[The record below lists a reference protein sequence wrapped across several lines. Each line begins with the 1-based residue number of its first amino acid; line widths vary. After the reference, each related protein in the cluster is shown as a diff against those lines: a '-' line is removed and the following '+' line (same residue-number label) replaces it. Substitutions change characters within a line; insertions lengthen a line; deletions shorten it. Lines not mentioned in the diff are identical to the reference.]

1 MDNNQNFNQNQ
12 QNYVAGQYNVQQQY
26 DAQQQMAS
34 QQQYDAQQQM
44 ASQQQYDVQ
53 QQYDA
58 QQQYYRQQYEMQQQ
72 YYQQLYE
79 QQQQQNQQQYDA
91 AQNAAQQ
98 QYYQQQ
104 YENQQQAQQQV
115 QQPTDADNQ
124 NNYQSNK
131 NSGNG
136 SKNGGN
142 GGKKKTG
149 LIIGIIAA
157 VVILVAVII
166 TIVVVKN
173 KKKDKDDK
181 KNDKTTEAS
190 STEDTDTTE
199 EDTTEEAV
207 SNERYFSL
215 SRAYDKDGNDYTEIF
230 LDYEQSGMHSFVYLN
245 TDSYTGYVY
254 MSGDYVT
261 DIDSAEFDADETYL
275 ICDDFSII
283 LKDDKITFS
292 DNAGEMI
299 LEFTEISAEEYAV
312 IDADTFGGSG
322 GSGGGETIQTGEYDY
337 VPDNPIIYDD
347 DVLTIEIANIHKYEP
362 DEHYKEDALYR
373 WDLKITNNR
382 KKGGIYVDFMDMQY
396 NNVVIG
402 GRHLNNDAPIGVGQT
417 REISLSW
424 LEFIDNYRYFGDAA
438 SCKFTLHV
446 EDDDYNDLY
455 DKPIE
460 FYANGVENDA
470 SAVPDLSAYTPFLEY
485 EGMRFYITD
494 TYLDEDDYIMMEGF
508 LVNDSD
514 VFYYLE
520 ACYND
525 DIYVNGVAFE
535 RADRIHMGVS
545 PHTTSYFQGWIKMED
560 EYGPENGF
568 NISIPYTIRD
578 YDTYDEIVPEQQY
591 SFSMPYKKE
600 EAEEP
605 EDIYEEYDISDW

>member
-1 MDNNQNFNQNQ
+1 MDNNQNQQGYAGQGYQ
-12 QNYVAGQYNVQQQY
+12 QNAAGQQYN
-26 DAQQQMAS
+26 
-34 QQQYDAQQQM
+34 
-44 ASQQQYDVQ
+44 
-53 QQYDA
+53 A
-58 QQQYYRQQYEMQQQ
+58 QQQY
-72 YYQQLYE
+72 
-79 QQQQQNQQQYDA
+79 NQQQYDA

-104 YENQQQAQQQV
+104 YEMQQQYYQQMYAQQQAQQPQQDAV
-115 QQPTDADNQ
+115 QQQYAGQQDAMQQQYSGQQGTQQYYQQQAHPVGQPDNQ
-124 NNYQSNK
+124 YNQA
-131 NSGNG
+131 SGNG
-136 SKNGGN
+136 TGGTSG

-215 SRAYDKDGNDYTEIF
+215 SRAYDKDGNDYTDVF

-261 DIDSAEFDADETYL
+261 DIDSAEFDADEIYL

-322 GSGGGETIQTGEYDY
+322 GGETVQTGEYDY
-337 VPDNPIIYDD
+337 VPDNPILYDD

-402 GRHLNNDAPIGVGQT
+402 GKHLNNDAPIGVGQT

-446 EDDDYNDLY
+446 EDDEYNTLY

-460 FYANGVENDA
+460 FYANGAENDA

>member
-1 MDNNQNFNQNQ
+1 MDNNQNYNQSQGYADGQSYQ
-12 QNYVAGQYNVQQQY
+12 QNAGGQQYNQQQY
-26 DAQQQMAS
+26 
-34 QQQYDAQQQM
+34 
-44 ASQQQYDVQ
+44 
-53 QQYDA
+53 
-58 QQQYYRQQYEMQQQ
+58 
-72 YYQQLYE
+72 
-79 QQQQQNQQQYDA
+79 NQQQYDA

-104 YENQQQAQQQV
+104 YEMQQQYYQQMYAQQQAQQPQQDAV
-115 QQPTDADNQ
+115 QQQYAGQQDAMQQQYSGQQGTQQYYQQQAHLVGQPDNQ
-124 NNYQSNK
+124 YNQA
-131 NSGNG
+131 SGNG
-136 SKNGGN
+136 AGGTSG

-215 SRAYDKDGNDYTEIF
+215 SRAYDKDGNDYTDVF

-254 MSGDYVT
+254 MSGNYIT
-261 DIDSAEFDADETYL
+261 DIDSAEFDADEIYL

-299 LEFTEISAEEYAV
+299 LEFTEISAEEYAI

-322 GSGGGETIQTGEYDY
+322 GSGGGETVQTGEYDY

-362 DEHYKEDALYR
+362 DEYYKEDALYR

-402 GRHLNNDAPIGVGQT
+402 GKHLNNDAPIGVGQT

-446 EDDDYNDLY
+446 EDDEYNTLY

-460 FYANGVENDA
+460 FYANGAENDA

-600 EAEEP
+600 EAEEI

>member
-1 MDNNQNFNQNQ
+1 MDNNQNYQ
-12 QNYVAGQYNVQQQY
+12 QNAAGQQYNGQQQYNQQQY
-26 DAQQQMAS
+26 DA
-34 QQQYDAQQQM
+34 AQN
-44 ASQQQYDVQ
+44 V
-53 QQYDA
+53 A
-58 QQQYYRQQYEMQQQ
+58 QQQYYQQQYEMQQQ
-72 YYQQLYE
+72 YYQQMYA
-79 QQQQQNQQQYDA
+79 QQQAQQPQQDAVQQQYAGQQDTMQQQYNGQ
-91 AQNAAQQ
+91 QNADVQ

-104 YENQQQAQQQV
+104 AQPV
-115 QQPTDADNQ
+115 GQPDNQ
-124 NNYQSNK
+124 YNQA
-131 NSGNG
+131 SGNG
-136 SKNGGN
+136 AGGTSG

-254 MSGDYVT
+254 MTGEYVT
-261 DIDSAEFDADETYL
+261 DIDSAEFDADEIYL

-283 LKDDKITFS
+283 LKDDKVTFS
-292 DNAGEMI
+292 DNAGEMT
-299 LEFTEISAEEYAV
+299 LEFTEITAEEYAV
-312 IDADTFGGSG
+312 IDSDTFGGSD
-322 GSGGGETIQTGEYDY
+322 GSDGGETIQTGEYDY

-362 DEHYKEDALYR
+362 DEYYKEDALYR

-402 GRHLNNDAPIGVGQT
+402 GKHLNNDAPIGVGQT

-446 EDDDYNDLY
+446 EDDEYNTLY

-460 FYANGVENDA
+460 FYANGAENDA

-494 TYLDEDDYIMMEGF
+494 TYLDEYDYIMMEGF

-600 EAEEP
+600 EAEEI
-605 EDIYEEYDISDW
+605 EDIYEEIDLNDW

>member
-1 MDNNQNFNQNQ
+1 MDNNQNQQGYAGQGYQ
-12 QNYVAGQYNVQQQY
+12 QNAAGQQYN
-26 DAQQQMAS
+26 
-34 QQQYDAQQQM
+34 
-44 ASQQQYDVQ
+44 
-53 QQYDA
+53 A
-58 QQQYYRQQYEMQQQ
+58 QQQY
-72 YYQQLYE
+72 
-79 QQQQQNQQQYDA
+79 NQQQYDA

-104 YENQQQAQQQV
+104 YEMQQQYYQQMYAQQQAQQPQQDAV
-115 QQPTDADNQ
+115 QQQYAGQQDAMQQQYSGQQGTQQYYQQQAHPVGQPDNQ
-124 NNYQSNK
+124 YNQA
-131 NSGNG
+131 SGNG
-136 SKNGGN
+136 TGGTSG

-157 VVILVAVII
+157 IVILVAVII

-215 SRAYDKDGNDYTEIF
+215 SRAYDKDGNDYTDVF

-261 DIDSAEFDADETYL
+261 DIDSAEFDADEIYL
-275 ICDDFSII
+275 ICDDFSSI

-322 GSGGGETIQTGEYDY
+322 GSGGGETVQTGEYDY
-337 VPDNPIIYDD
+337 VPDNPILYDD

-402 GRHLNNDAPIGVGQT
+402 GKHLNNDAPIGVGQT

-446 EDDDYNDLY
+446 EDDEYNTLY

-460 FYANGVENDA
+460 FYANGAENDA

>member
-1 MDNNQNFNQNQ
+1 MDNNQNQQGYAGQGYQ
-12 QNYVAGQYNVQQQY
+12 QNAAGQQYN
-26 DAQQQMAS
+26 
-34 QQQYDAQQQM
+34 
-44 ASQQQYDVQ
+44 
-53 QQYDA
+53 A
-58 QQQYYRQQYEMQQQ
+58 QQQY
-72 YYQQLYE
+72 
-79 QQQQQNQQQYDA
+79 NQQQYDA

-104 YENQQQAQQQV
+104 YEMQQQYYQQMYAQQQAQQPQQDAV
-115 QQPTDADNQ
+115 QQQYAGQQDAMQQQYSGQQGTQQYYQQQAHPVGQPDNQ
-124 NNYQSNK
+124 YNQA
-131 NSGNG
+131 SGNG
-136 SKNGGN
+136 TGGTSG

-215 SRAYDKDGNDYTEIF
+215 SRAYDKDGNDYTDVF

-261 DIDSAEFDADETYL
+261 DIDSAEFDADEIYL

-322 GSGGGETIQTGEYDY
+322 GSGGGETVQTGEYDY
-337 VPDNPIIYDD
+337 VPDNPILYDD

-402 GRHLNNDAPIGVGQT
+402 GKHLNNDAPIGVGQT

-446 EDDDYNDLY
+446 EDDEYNTLY

>member
-1 MDNNQNFNQNQ
+1 MDNNQNQQGYAGQGYQ
-12 QNYVAGQYNVQQQY
+12 QNAAGQQYN
-26 DAQQQMAS
+26 
-34 QQQYDAQQQM
+34 
-44 ASQQQYDVQ
+44 
-53 QQYDA
+53 A
-58 QQQYYRQQYEMQQQ
+58 QQQY
-72 YYQQLYE
+72 
-79 QQQQQNQQQYDA
+79 NQQQYDA

-104 YENQQQAQQQV
+104 YEMQQQYYQQMYAQQQAQQPQQDAV
-115 QQPTDADNQ
+115 QQQYAGQQDAMQQQYSGQQGTQQYYQQQAHPVGQPDNQ
-124 NNYQSNK
+124 YNQA
-131 NSGNG
+131 SGNG
-136 SKNGGN
+136 TGGTSG

-215 SRAYDKDGNDYTEIF
+215 SRAYDKDGNDYTDVF

-261 DIDSAEFDADETYL
+261 DIDSAEFDADEIYL

-322 GSGGGETIQTGEYDY
+322 GSGGGETVQTGEYDY
-337 VPDNPIIYDD
+337 VPDNPILYDD

>member
-1 MDNNQNFNQNQ
+1 MDNNQNYQ
-12 QNYVAGQYNVQQQY
+12 QNAAGQQYNGQQQYNQQQY
-26 DAQQQMAS
+26 DA
-34 QQQYDAQQQM
+34 AQN
-44 ASQQQYDVQ
+44 V
-53 QQYDA
+53 A
-58 QQQYYRQQYEMQQQ
+58 QQQYYQQQYEMQQQ
-72 YYQQLYE
+72 YYQQQYE
-79 QQQQQNQQQYDA
+79 M
-91 AQNAAQQ
+91 QQ
-98 QYYQQQ
+98 QYYQQM
-104 YENQQQAQQQV
+104 YAQQQAQQPQQDAV
-115 QQPTDADNQ
+115 QQQYAGQQDTMQQQYNGQQNADVQQYYQQQAQPVGQPDNQ
-124 NNYQSNK
+124 YNQA
-131 NSGNG
+131 SGNG
-136 SKNGGN
+136 AGGTSG

-254 MSGDYVT
+254 MTGEYVT
-261 DIDSAEFDADETYL
+261 DIDSAEFDADEIYL

-283 LKDDKITFS
+283 LKDDKVTFS
-292 DNAGEMI
+292 DNAGEMT
-299 LEFTEISAEEYAV
+299 LEFTEITAEEYAV
-312 IDADTFGGSG
+312 IDSDTFGGSD
-322 GSGGGETIQTGEYDY
+322 GSDGGETIQTGEYDY

-362 DEHYKEDALYR
+362 DEYYKEDALYR

-402 GRHLNNDAPIGVGQT
+402 GKHLNNDAPIGVGQT

-446 EDDDYNDLY
+446 EDDEYNTLY

-460 FYANGVENDA
+460 FYANGAENDA

-494 TYLDEDDYIMMEGF
+494 TYLDEYDYIMMEGF

-600 EAEEP
+600 EAEEI
-605 EDIYEEYDISDW
+605 EDIYEEIDLNDW

>member
-1 MDNNQNFNQNQ
+1 MDNNQNQQGYAGQGYQ
-12 QNYVAGQYNVQQQY
+12 QNAAGQQYN
-26 DAQQQMAS
+26 
-34 QQQYDAQQQM
+34 
-44 ASQQQYDVQ
+44 
-53 QQYDA
+53 A
-58 QQQYYRQQYEMQQQ
+58 QQQY
-72 YYQQLYE
+72 
-79 QQQQQNQQQYDA
+79 NQQQYDA

-104 YENQQQAQQQV
+104 YEMQQQYYQQMYAQQQAQQPQQDAV
-115 QQPTDADNQ
+115 QQQYAGQQDAMQQQYSGQQGTQQYYQQQAHPVGQPDNQ
-124 NNYQSNK
+124 YNQA
-131 NSGNG
+131 SGNG
-136 SKNGGN
+136 TGGTSG

-215 SRAYDKDGNDYTEIF
+215 SRAYDKDGNDYTDVF

-261 DIDSAEFDADETYL
+261 DIDSAEFDADEIYL

-322 GSGGGETIQTGEYDY
+322 GSGGGETVQTGEYDY
-337 VPDNPIIYDD
+337 VPDNPILYDD

-402 GRHLNNDAPIGVGQT
+402 GKHLNNDAPIGVGQT

-446 EDDDYNDLY
+446 EDDEYNTLY

-460 FYANGVENDA
+460 FYANGAENDA

>member
-1 MDNNQNFNQNQ
+1 MDNNQNQQGYAGQGYQ
-12 QNYVAGQYNVQQQY
+12 QNAAGQQYNQQQY
-26 DAQQQMAS
+26 
-34 QQQYDAQQQM
+34 
-44 ASQQQYDVQ
+44 
-53 QQYDA
+53 
-58 QQQYYRQQYEMQQQ
+58 
-72 YYQQLYE
+72 
-79 QQQQQNQQQYDA
+79 NQQQYDA

-104 YENQQQAQQQV
+104 YEMQQQYYQQMYAQQQAQQPQQDAV
-115 QQPTDADNQ
+115 QQQYAGQQDAMQQQYSGQQGTQQYYQQQAHPVGQPDNQ
-124 NNYQSNK
+124 YNQA
-131 NSGNG
+131 SGNG
-136 SKNGGN
+136 TGGTSG

-157 VVILVAVII
+157 IVILVAVII

-215 SRAYDKDGNDYTEIF
+215 SRAYDKDGNDYTDVF

-261 DIDSAEFDADETYL
+261 DIDSAEFDADEIYL

-322 GSGGGETIQTGEYDY
+322 GSGGGETVQTGEYDY
-337 VPDNPIIYDD
+337 VPDNPILYDD

-402 GRHLNNDAPIGVGQT
+402 GKHLNNDAPIGVGQT

>member
-1 MDNNQNFNQNQ
+1 MDNNQNQQGYAGQGYQ
-12 QNYVAGQYNVQQQY
+12 QNAAGQQYN
-26 DAQQQMAS
+26 
-34 QQQYDAQQQM
+34 
-44 ASQQQYDVQ
+44 
-53 QQYDA
+53 A
-58 QQQYYRQQYEMQQQ
+58 QQQY
-72 YYQQLYE
+72 
-79 QQQQQNQQQYDA
+79 NQQQYDA

-104 YENQQQAQQQV
+104 YEMQQQYYQQMYAQQQAQQPQQDAV
-115 QQPTDADNQ
+115 QQQYAGQQDAMQQQYSGQQGTQQYYQQQAHPVGQPDNQ
-124 NNYQSNK
+124 YNQA
-131 NSGNG
+131 SGNG
-136 SKNGGN
+136 TGGTSG

-215 SRAYDKDGNDYTEIF
+215 SRAYDKDGNDYTDVF

-261 DIDSAEFDADETYL
+261 DIDSAEFDADEIYL

-322 GSGGGETIQTGEYDY
+322 GSGGGETVQTGEYDY
-337 VPDNPIIYDD
+337 VPDNPILYDD

-402 GRHLNNDAPIGVGQT
+402 GKHLNNDAPIGVGQT

>member
-1 MDNNQNFNQNQ
+1 MDNNQNQQGYAGQGYQ
-12 QNYVAGQYNVQQQY
+12 QNAAGQQYN
-26 DAQQQMAS
+26 
-34 QQQYDAQQQM
+34 
-44 ASQQQYDVQ
+44 
-53 QQYDA
+53 A
-58 QQQYYRQQYEMQQQ
+58 QQQY
-72 YYQQLYE
+72 
-79 QQQQQNQQQYDA
+79 NQQQYDA

-104 YENQQQAQQQV
+104 YEMQQQYYQQMYAQQQAQQPQQDAV
-115 QQPTDADNQ
+115 QQQYAGQQDAMQQQYSGQQGTQQYYQQQAHPVGQPDNQ
-124 NNYQSNK
+124 DNQA
-131 NSGNG
+131 SGNG
-136 SKNGGN
+136 TGGTSG

-215 SRAYDKDGNDYTEIF
+215 SRAYDKDGNDYTDVF

-261 DIDSAEFDADETYL
+261 DIDSAEFDADEIYL

-322 GSGGGETIQTGEYDY
+322 GSGGGETVQTGEYDY
-337 VPDNPIIYDD
+337 VPDNPILYDD

>member
-1 MDNNQNFNQNQ
+1 MDNNQNQQGYAGQGYQ
-12 QNYVAGQYNVQQQY
+12 QNAAGQQYN
-26 DAQQQMAS
+26 
-34 QQQYDAQQQM
+34 
-44 ASQQQYDVQ
+44 
-53 QQYDA
+53 A
-58 QQQYYRQQYEMQQQ
+58 QQQY
-72 YYQQLYE
+72 
-79 QQQQQNQQQYDA
+79 NQQQYDA

-104 YENQQQAQQQV
+104 YEMQQQYYQQMYAQQQAQQPQQDAV
-115 QQPTDADNQ
+115 QQQYAGQQDAMQQQYSGQQGTQQYYQQQAHPVGQPDNQ
-124 NNYQSNK
+124 YNQA
-131 NSGNG
+131 SGNG
-136 SKNGGN
+136 TGGTSG

-157 VVILVAVII
+157 IVILVAVII

-215 SRAYDKDGNDYTEIF
+215 SRAYDKDGNDYTDVF

-261 DIDSAEFDADETYL
+261 DIDSAEFDADEIYL

-322 GSGGGETIQTGEYDY
+322 GSGGGETVQTGEYDY
-337 VPDNPIIYDD
+337 VPDNPILYDD

-402 GRHLNNDAPIGVGQT
+402 GKHLNNDAPIGVGQT

-446 EDDDYNDLY
+446 EDDEYNTLY

-460 FYANGVENDA
+460 FYANGAENDA